1 MPRSSKGRKPPSGTD
16 TLPKPA
22 DFRTYLLD
30 KATLIAPGD
39 VTSVLAQRGEAL
51 AKAAQNNANHPS
63 LKPQTDFALRLLEDH
78 EAGDCPQVP
87 YHTIAL
93 LTVALFYLVAPM
105 DVVPDWIPGIGTSD
119 DALVLELAFELGEAG
134 IQRYCDAMG
143 VATNDLFVHRK

>member
-1 MPRSSKGRKPPSGTD
+1 MPRSSRGGKTPRATD
-16 TLPKPA
+16 TLPKPS

-39 VTSVLAQRGEAL
+39 VTAVLAQRGEAL
-51 AKAAQNNANHPS
+51 AKAARNYADHPS
-63 LKPQTDFALRLLEDH
+63 LKPQTEVALRLREDLD
-78 EAGDCPQVP
+78 AGDCPQIP

-93 LTVALFYLVAPM
+93 LSVALFYLVAPM

-134 IQRYCDAMG
+134 VQRYCDATG
-143 VATNDLFVHRK
+143 IATDHLFVHRK